1 MNFALFLNRAARFL
15 FFFCI
20 LVFFPLQS
28 NSRAP
33 KSVTAAPGSALLSKS
48 KNVRLEAEELS
59 IFCDDE
65 CSIKAKY
72 RIHSLKKGYYLFS
85 FVLPASATLEIL
97 HDRKRISVV
106 SKAKNSLK
114 ELSRSMRI
122 QKWEY
127 GGAPFDGPHV
137 GEFQLELSVGIQEVQ
152 ISYSMYP
159 GQDETGFG
167 YLSFGDSDFWGVIE
181 YDLWPAKEWG
191 SENFQLT
198 FEMSVPEER
207 SLFLFGR
214 RTVRCF
220 DPKDSHGKNLKPSE
234 EKFKDG
240 NRILTYRF
248 GFQFPDVLRCFYD
261 MDRAFY

>member
-1 MNFALFLNRAARFL
+1 M
-15 FFFCI
+15 

-33 KSVTAAPGSALLSKS
+33 QSVTAAPGSVLLSKS

-59 IFCDDE
+59 IFCDEE

-72 RIHSLKKGYYLFS
+72 RIHSLKKGFYLFS
-85 FVLPASATLEIL
+85 FVLPASARLEIL
-97 HDRKRISVV
+97 HDQKRISVV

-122 QKWEY
+122 QKWKY
-127 GGAPFDGPHV
+127 GGDTGAPFDNPQV

-181 YDLWPAKEWG
+181 YDLWPAKEWV

-198 FEMSVPEER
+198 FEMSVPEEK
-207 SLFLFGR
+207 SLFFFGR
-214 RTVRCF
+214 RNVRCF
-220 DPKDSHGKNLKPSE
+220 DPKDSPEKRLEPSE
-234 EKFKDG
+234 EKFKYG
-240 NRILTYRF
+240 NRILIYRF